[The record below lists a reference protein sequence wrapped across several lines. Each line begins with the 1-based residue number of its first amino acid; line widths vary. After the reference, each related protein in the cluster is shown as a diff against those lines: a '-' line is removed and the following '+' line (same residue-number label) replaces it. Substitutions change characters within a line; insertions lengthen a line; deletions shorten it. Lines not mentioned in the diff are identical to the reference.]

1 MTEKREEANEQRTE
15 LERGAD
21 KEVKRRKCPLTSGN
35 GKGNEKRNGMR
46 IGESEWKQEGGGR
59 DLEPRAY
66 ISREEKEEEVRSRKR
81 LSDEMRDRSPP
92 RDKTDFLVAIFSQ
105 LSFHKSENIL
115 RRRYFR
121 SVCRQ

>member
-21 KEVKRRKCPLTSGN
+21 KEVKRRQCPLTN